1 MTHDPTSIEYEYW
14 MDKARRH
21 SMRAENDEPTVAE
34 LELEFQQAIRLP
46 SDTEP
51 RLDSA
56 LRHVLRHPGSMVR
69 PRVVYQVARVYGM
82 EKRAAMDL
90 GIALELFHTA
100 SLIFDDLPAMDNAA
114 SRRGA
119 PCVHVKYGESS
130 AMLAALA
137 LINRA
142 YALTWR
148 AILGCP
154 REVQVHAMSY
164 LEDRLGVNGLL
175 NGQSLDLHY
184 SELPHDRETTE
195 RVACGKTV
203 SLIRLTLVLP
213 AMLGGAPPRDLQ
225 LLERMATC
233 WGLAYQMVDDLKDV
247 MQNSAASGKTT
258 ARDLHLDRPNIA
270 LAIGVPDALARLTR
284 LIDFGD
290 RTLDKLIM
298 GQPSL
303 KFLRRL
309 RTDLQHELRRV
320 TAKGVT
326 MHCEYT
332 AAAS

>member
-1 MTHDPTSIEYEYW
+1 
-14 MDKARRH
+14 
-21 SMRAENDEPTVAE
+21 MRTEIDEPTVAE
-34 LELEFQQAIRLP
+34 LEREFQQAMCLP
-46 SDTEP
+46 PDTEP
-51 RLDSA
+51 RLGSA

-69 PRVVYQVARVYGM
+69 PRVVYQVARAYDID
-82 EKRAAMDL
+82 KRMAMDL
-90 GIALELFHTA
+90 GIALEYFHTA
-100 SLIFDDLPAMDNAA
+100 SLIFDDLPVMDNAT

-148 AILGCP
+148 AISACP
-154 REVQVHAMSY
+154 REVQAHAMRY

-195 RVACGKTV
+195 RVARGKTV

-213 AMLGGAPPRDLQ
+213 AMQGGASPRELQ
-225 LLERMATC
+225 LFERMATC

-247 MQNSAASGKTT
+247 MQSSAASGKTA

-270 LAIGVPDALARLTR
+270 LAIGVPDALSRLTR
-284 LIDFGD
+284 LIDVGD
-290 RTLDKLIM
+290 RMLDKLIALRP
-298 GQPSL
+298 GLQ
-303 KFLRRL
+303 FLRRL

-320 TAKGVT
+320 TAKRIT
-326 MHCEYT
+326 APREYT

>member
-21 SMRAENDEPTVAE
+21 SMRTESDEPTAAE
-34 LELEFQQAIRLP
+34 LELEFQQAMRLP

-69 PRVVYQVARVYGM
+69 PRVVYQVARAYGM
-82 EKRAAMDL
+82 HKRVAMDL
-90 GIALELFHTA
+90 GIALEYFHTA
-100 SLIFDDLPAMDNAA
+100 SLVFDDLPAMDNAS

-119 PCVHVKYGESS
+119 PCVHVKYDESS

-148 AILGCP
+148 AISQCSG
-154 REVQVHAMSY
+154 EVQSHAMDY

-213 AMLGGAPPRDLQ
+213 AMLGGASTRERQ
-225 LLERMATC
+225 LFERIANC

-247 MQNSAASGKTT
+247 MQGSAASGKTA

-270 LAIGVPDALARLTR
+270 LAIGASDAVSRLTR
-284 LIDFGD
+284 LIDAGD

-298 GQPSL
+298 LRPGL

-309 RTDLQHELRRV
+309 RTDLQHELHRV
-320 TAKGVT
+320 AAKRVSL
-326 MHCEYT
+326 HREYT